1 MLDSDLAR
9 LYGVPTKRLTEQVKR
24 NQDRFP
30 HDFAFRLTPAEVLN
44 LRSQIATSS
53 DGHGGRR
60 YVPLVFTEHGAVMLA
75 SVLQSQAAVEMSIHV
90 VRAFVQL
97 RGALAAHAE
106 LARKLAAM
114 EARYDKRFRVVFDAI
129 RELMAPPPPPPTKR
143 IGFRT

>member
-24 NQDRFP
+24 NEDRFP
-30 HDFAFRLTPAEVLN
+30 PDFAFRLSAAEVLN

-53 DGHGGRR
+53 VGHGGRR
-60 YVPLVFTEHGAVMLA
+60 YAPLVFTEHGAVMVA
-75 SVLQSQAAVEMSIHV
+75 SVLRSQAAVEMSIHV

-106 LARKLAAM
+106 LARDLAAM
-114 EARYDKRFRVVFDAI
+114 EARYDKQFRVVFDAI
-129 RELMAPPPPPPTKR
+129 RELMEPPPPPPSKR